1 MSSKKKKAGKKNNL
15 PKNDSTAVNLTRR
28 ELCNGYIDALTPQ
41 NVTNSRKS
49 DGGWMDSIGVHNAG
63 LGHLFEA
70 TADPMDK
77 YISNNVSMNLTV
89 VSLLSFV
96 IIIAAQVCS
105 PNNKRATDVTGC
117 NHPY

>member
-28 ELCNGYIDALTPQ
+28 ELCNGYVDALTPQ

-77 YISNNVSMNLTV
+77 YISNNVSIESDCCV
-89 VSLLSFV
+89 FV
-96 IIIAAQVCS
+96 II
-105 PNNKRATDVTGC
+105 
-117 NHPY
+117 